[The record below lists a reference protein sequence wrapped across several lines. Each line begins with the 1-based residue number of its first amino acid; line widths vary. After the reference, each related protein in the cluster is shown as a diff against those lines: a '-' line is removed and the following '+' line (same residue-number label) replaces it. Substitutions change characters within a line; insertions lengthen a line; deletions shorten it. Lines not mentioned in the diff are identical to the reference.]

1 MLTNQPLI
9 NVALITPEIPH
20 NTGNI
25 IRLCANVGARLHL
38 IEPLGFDLSDSNLR
52 RTALDYSDISDVVIH
67 ENSPAFLAYIDSK
80 EIYGAISDGSVPYTF
95 PKYKPG
101 TTILFGRESLGLPPD
116 IVSEIHDSRRIR
128 IPMRPAN
135 RSLNLSN
142 AVAIIVYE
150 VWRQLNFRNSLE
162 VPNHKNESYFS

>member
-1 MLTNQPLI
+1 LKIQPLI

-38 IEPLGFDLSDSNLR
+38 IEPLGFDLADSNLR
-52 RTALDYSDISDVVIH
+52 RAALDYSDLSDVVVYK
-67 ENSPAFLAYIDSK
+67 NSDTFMSSIDSK
-80 EIYGAISDGSVPYTF
+80 ETYGATSQGSVPYTS
-95 PKYKPG
+95 PQYKPG
-101 TTILFGRESLGLPPD
+101 TTILFGRESVGLPLE
-116 IVSEIHDSRRIR
+116 IVSQIHPSRRIR

-142 AVAIIVYE
+142 AVSIIVYE
-150 VWRQLNFRNSLE
+150 VWKQLDFKDSVEATNN
-162 VPNHKNESYFS
+162 NNESYFS